1 MTNVF
6 KKEQRKFSPAE
17 QEFVNDLRSIA
28 EELNDRIDMI
38 APSRER
44 DIAKVKLEECVM
56 WAIKAVSQSL

>member
-6 KKEQRKFSPAE
+6 KKEQRKFSPSE

-56 WAIKAVSQSL
+56 WAVKAVSQSL